1 MKRGGL
7 MLLLLVTVGCSTAP
21 WADFLDIFRPGR
33 VRDENAPP
41 YGGVCQPK
49 QAVPPAAPTVPTAP
63 AAPAP
68 LFPAP
73 PPQPTPTPST
83 PPPPLAPTP
92 SAPSAPAPA
101 PPP

>member
-1 MKRGGL
+1 MKRVGL

-49 QAVPPAAPTVPTAP
+49 QAVPPAAPTPPAPT
-63 AAPAP
+63 APAP

-73 PPQPTPTPST
+73 PPMPTPMPST
-83 PPPPLAPTP
+83 PPPPVAPTP
-92 SAPSAPAPA
+92 SAPPAPVPM